1 MMRLVSMFAIV
12 ALAELGIFLAVERQ
26 IGIFSALLIA
36 LFTAVLGSALV
47 KRSGISVWSRI
58 QDKLSSGSL
67 PGRELSAGASILVS
81 GALLI
86 SPGFLT
92 DVIGFLLLVPAVQSV
107 VHNQIVRRFGDKIN
121 IPTGFGDSGF
131 PGSNSEVIDVDA
143 WEA

>member
-1 MMRLVSMFAIV
+1 VMRLVSMFAIV

-47 KRSGISVWSRI
+47 KRAGISVWSRI
-58 QDKLSSGSL
+58 QDKLASGSL

-92 DVIGFLLLVPAVQSV
+92 DVIGFLLLVPAVQNV
-107 VHNQIVRRFGDKIN
+107 VHNQIIKRFGDKIN
-121 IPTGFGDSGF
+121 IASRFGDSGF
-131 PGSNSEVIDVDA
+131 PGSNTEVIDVDA
-143 WEA
+143 WEV

>member
-1 MMRLVSMFAIV
+1 MSMFAIV

-26 IGIFSALLIA
+26 IGILSALLIA
-36 LFTAVLGSALV
+36 LLTAVLGSALV
-47 KRSGISVWSRI
+47 KRAGISVWRRI
-58 QDKLSSGSL
+58 QVKLSSGSL

-107 VHNQIVRRFGDKIN
+107 VHNQIVKRFGDKIN
-121 IPTGFGDSGF
+121 IPTGFGDSGV

-143 WEA
+143 WEV